1 VTYNA
6 ALLRALASGRAV
18 SGAALGRELG
28 VSRAAVWKAVR
39 RLVDLG
45 LDIEALPGR
54 GYRLARPLTL
64 LDRDGVQAALPA
76 GIAARLGVLEVLAET
91 DSTNAR
97 VLAAERPVGEL
108 VACLAE
114 YQSAGRGRR
123 GRQWLSPPGAGI
135 CLSVGGRVPAAPS
148 DYASLPT
155 AVGVACADALEGL
168 GVRGI
173 RLKWPNDLLLD
184 AAKLGGILIELRG
197 ESQGP
202 ATVAVGIGL
211 NVGLGAAARASILDS
226 GGLPP
231 ADLADLSGVGPVARN
246 ALAAGLLAAI
256 AGCLERA
263 PAGLGDAVLRGW
275 RQRDFLRDRAVRI
288 EDGGGGQRGIARG
301 IDRSGALLLEDAE
314 GVCRRVTAGEVTLR
328 MAG

>member
-148 DYASLPT
+148 DYAALPT
-155 AVGVACADALEGL
+155 AVGVACAAALEAL

-173 RLKWPNDLLLD
+173 GLKWPNDLLLD
-184 AAKLGGILIELRG
+184 GGKLGGILIELRG

-202 ATVAVGIGL
+202 ATVAVGLGL
-211 NVGLGAAARASILDS
+211 NIVARRRGHAGSIASTAGDCPRRTSRTWPGTRHRSAIRARGGAARSDRRLPGARAR
-226 GGLPP
+226 GAERCG
-231 ADLADLSGVGPVARN
+231 AVA
-246 ALAAGLLAAI
+246 
-256 AGCLERA
+256 
-263 PAGLGDAVLRGW
+263 
-275 RQRDFLRDRAVRI
+275 
-288 EDGGGGQRGIARG
+288 DGGSEIACGTGGTHRGCRRRACRHST
-301 IDRSGALLLEDAE
+301 RHSTASGALLLETAE
-314 GVCRRVTAGEVTLR
+314 GVCGSASRPVRSR
-328 MAG
+328 